1 VATPLNV
8 LDLGTEVATIAEVE
22 RQLATL
28 RRRVAIGARE
38 GVTPP
43 SRAAVMNV
51 VVYAKRRV
59 HAERAARVLAR
70 LGERHPSR
78 AIVVFHD
85 SERAEQVLRCHQAE
99 GTSSQVCFEQI
110 VVQTG
115 ATSPHQLRSVVI
127 PLLISDLP
135 VFLWWTETPPLLT
148 PLFRA
153 FSTLASRLV
162 VDSADF
168 VRPELTLPALANLVE
183 AGPTFALT
191 DLNWTRLTAW
201 RELVAQFFD
210 VPEWRPYLDRIGG
223 VRIGF
228 AVDMDGREIHPSQ
241 ALLLLG
247 WLAAR
252 LGWREEEHLAP
263 SEAGGMLFRMRRA
276 DGAPIWVRLRPRFVK
291 GVNEGDVTGLRLL
304 ADREHHAEFVVKR
317 LDDGTALADTDVL
330 MDGASIL
337 RRVVFLPK
345 PEVGE
350 LLAEELSITRDD
362 PIFES
367 SLAALCSLT
376 GRP

>member
-1 VATPLNV
+1 MSV
-8 LDLGTEVATIAEVE
+8 LDLGAEVSTIAEAE
-22 RQLATL
+22 RHLAAL
-28 RRRVAIGARE
+28 RRRASAAARE

-43 SRAAVMNV
+43 ARAAVMNV

-59 HAERAARVLAR
+59 HAERAARVIAR
-70 LGERHPSR
+70 LGEQHPSR

-85 SERAEQVLRCHQAE
+85 GDDQERIVLRCHQAE
-99 GTSSQVCFEQI
+99 GTSAQICFEQI
-110 VVQTG
+110 VVRSG
-115 ATSPHQLRSVVI
+115 AATAHQLRSIVI

-153 FSTLASRLV
+153 FSTVASRLV

-168 VRPELTLPALANLVE
+168 VRPELTLPALARLVE

-191 DLNWTRLTAW
+191 DLNWTRLTPW
-201 RELVAQFFD
+201 RELLAQFFD
-210 VPEWRPYLDRIGG
+210 VPEWRPYLDRVSG

-228 AVDMDGREIHPSQ
+228 AVDMDGRAIHPSQ

-247 WLAAR
+247 WFAAR

-276 DGAPIWVRLRPRFVK
+276 DGAPIWVRLRPRFVR
-291 GVNEGDVTGLRLL
+291 GTDEGDVTGVRLL
-304 ADREHHAEFVVKR
+304 ADHDRHAEFVVKR
-317 LDDGTALADTDVL
+317 LDDGSAHADTDVL

-362 PIFES
+362 PVFES